1 MKKLAIIFAAAT
13 ILTAGALALGMA
25 QDKQTGDVPAM
36 GMQTMEM
43 MAPKQLYAARCAGCH
58 GADGSKG
65 LQGKTA
71 EQISTALNGYRAQTY
86 GGAKK
91 SIMEA
96 QAGKL
101 TEAQVQEL
109 VEFIPTL

>member
-1 MKKLAIIFAAAT
+1 MQKRAVALAAAT
-13 ILTAGALALGMA
+13 IVATGLLATGMA
-25 QDKQTGDVPAM
+25 QDMA
-36 GMQTMEM
+36 GMTEQMT
-43 MAPKQLYAARCAGCH
+43 PKQLYAARCAGCH

-71 EQISTALNGYRAQTY
+71 EQVTTALEGYRAKTY

-91 SIMEA
+91 EIMEN

-101 TEAQVQEL
+101 TEAEVKTL
-109 VEFIPTL
+109 AEFIPTL